1 MWTFAFTFLL
11 CVGWTWLDRFILREG
26 EQDMA
31 EDLIEPDG
39 QDGEGKSFPQTPHR

>member
-1 MWTFAFTFLL
+1 MNICLHFLAL
-11 CVGWTWLDRFILREG
+11 PWLDRFILREG